1 MLIRAAFV
9 ACGGYAESEGVMDDD
24 APLSIP
30 NTEVADVLDRVA
42 DLLEVQGAS
51 SFRVRAYRRGA
62 ETCRTLDGPLAAVT
76 DLAAL
81 PNIGKSLA
89 SAITEYLH
97 TGRLLMLERLEGQV
111 SPEDLFATIPAIG
124 EELAHRIHDVLQI
137 ETLEDLEVAAH
148 DGRLDGVPGFGE
160 RRVHAVRAALDHL
173 LRRSSRRRAR
183 RFLYR
188 HDDEREV
195 QPPVATLLEIDSEY
209 RRKAHGNELRRI
221 SPRRFNPEGKAWL
234 PVYHTE
240 REGWSFTALFSNT
253 ARAHRLGRTQ
263 DWVVIFYERDGHE
276 NQCTVV
282 TEHQGPR
289 KGERVVRGRESE
301 A

>member
-1 MLIRAAFV
+1 
-9 ACGGYAESEGVMDDD
+9 MDDP
-24 APLSIP
+24 APQSIP

-42 DLLEVQGAS
+42 DLLEVQDAS

-62 ETCRTLDGPLAAVT
+62 VTCRTLDRPLAEVE
-76 DLAAL
+76 DLDAL

-97 TGRLLMLERLEGQV
+97 TGRLMMLERLEGQV

-124 EELAHRIHDVLQI
+124 EELAHRIHDVLHV
-137 ETLEDLEVAAH
+137 ETLEELEVAAH
-148 DGRLDGVPGFGE
+148 DGRLDEVPGFGE
-160 RRVHAVRAALDHL
+160 RRVHAVRATLDQL

-183 RFLYR
+183 RFLER
-188 HDDEREV
+188 DRDERESP
-195 QPPVATLLEIDSEY
+195 PPVATLLEVDAEY
-209 RRKAHGNELRRI
+209 RRKAHAKELRRI
-221 SPRRFNPEGKAWL
+221 APRRFNPEGKAWL

-240 REGWSFTALFSNT
+240 KEGWSFTALFSNT

-289 KGERVVRGRESE
+289 KGERVVRV
-301 A
+301 

>member
-1 MLIRAAFV
+1 M
-9 ACGGYAESEGVMDDD
+9 
-24 APLSIP
+24 
-30 NTEVADVLDRVA
+30 LDR
-42 DLLEVQGAS
+42 
-51 SFRVRAYRRGA
+51 
-62 ETCRTLDGPLAAVT
+62 PLAEVE
-76 DLAAL
+76 DLDAL

-97 TGRLLMLERLEGQV
+97 TGRLMMLERLEGQV

-124 EELAHRIHDVLQI
+124 EELAHRIHDVLHI
-137 ETLEDLEVAAH
+137 DTLEELEVAAH
-148 DGRLDGVPGFGE
+148 DGRLDEVPGFGE
-160 RRVHAVRAALDHL
+160 RRVHAVRATLDQL

-183 RFLYR
+183 RF
-188 HDDEREV
+188 REQDRV
-195 QPPVATLLEIDSEY
+195 EKVSRPPVATLLEVDAEY
-209 RRKAHGNELRRI
+209 RGKADRNELRRI
-221 SPRRFNPEGKAWL
+221 APRRFNPEGKAWL

-240 REGWSFTALFSNT
+240 KEGWSFTALFSNT

-282 TEHQGPR
+282 TEHQGPQ